1 MLTPQDSIIGQDK
14 PDSNDNIVL
23 TVLYNNKS
31 MDNSV
36 IADHGFSCLVEI
48 GDRALLS
55 DTGRNADKFMTN
67 VSNLEVDHSKISW
80 IFISHIHGDHM
91 GGLFDI
97 LDKCNKPQLYL
108 PFSYPRHRGEP
119 LGDQADRDFDSLL
132 ERLKPLVSGIIQKKE
147 SVKVGES
154 FFSTG
159 IIDNVSYE
167 QSLIIQT
174 SKGLIIVTG
183 CAHPG
188 IIKIVKRAKGL
199 MEQEVYL
206 VMGGFHLM
214 RSEESRV
221 RSIAQEL
228 RKLTKYIGPCHCTG
242 EQAQGIFKD
251 MFKEDY
257 LDIQAGSRLS
267 FGDDMKHTP

>member
-97 LDKCNKPQLYL
+97 L
-108 PFSYPRHRGEP
+108 
-119 LGDQADRDFDSLL
+119 
-132 ERLKPLVSGIIQKKE
+132 
-147 SVKVGES
+147 
-154 FFSTG
+154 TG
-159 IIDNVSYE
+159 I
-167 QSLIIQT
+167 
-174 SKGLIIVTG
+174 
-183 CAHPG
+183 
-188 IIKIVKRAKGL
+188 L
-199 MEQEVYL
+199 M
-206 VMGGFHLM
+206 
-214 RSEESRV
+214 
-221 RSIAQEL
+221 
-228 RKLTKYIGPCHCTG
+228 HCW
-242 EQAQGIFKD
+242 
-251 MFKEDY
+251 
-257 LDIQAGSRLS
+257 SV
-267 FGDDMKHTP
+267 